1 MRQSPARERLPGQ
14 HKRHAARVTFRP
26 PEDWASSR
34 RWPDSSPISA
44 AQPQEAWPRMRP
56 PRSLV
61 APHSSPPVPDGTPI
75 AQLSGPPG
83 GRMAEFVLTR
93 QDDQLFGETEFT
105 LREKALRMGAQ
116 ALEATVNDRKEGVP
130 RQQHRLCRLW
140 PRRALPGLAVAEHHE
155 LDGADRRRGGLLS
168 LPALPLGP
176 QATSP
181 PTRRAARAYRSHL
194 RRGASSRCV
203 LVSTFCSCRCDADAL
218 DLCVGEVLA

>member
-1 MRQSPARERLPGQ
+1 MEGS
-14 HKRHAARVTFRP
+14 HRVAGMT
-26 PEDWASSR
+26 PEKLAEVQRVHDVMLKAM
-34 RWPDSSPISA
+34 D
-44 AQPQEAWPRMRP
+44 QEIW
-56 PRSLV
+56 
-61 APHSSPPVPDGTPI
+61 
-75 AQLSGPPG
+75 Q
-83 GRMAEFVLTR
+83 MAEFVVTR

-176 QATSP
+176 QALGGGVATEADPLDSRGGGDHGHG
-181 PTRRAARAYRSHL
+181 RRVGQL
-194 RRGASSRCV
+194 RRRCRAGA
-203 LVSTFCSCRCDADAL
+203 
-218 DLCVGEVLA
+218 